1 MVWLTDARLVAA
13 VGNAGGM
20 GVLGPNAG
28 QTVVTRDAEGTA
40 GNMRAEIRKVRELT
54 DAPFAVNALPTQ
66 GREDI
71 YTPPMLKV
79 IYEEKVPAVVFV
91 GEPDEAMF
99 AELKTHNVKIIYRSL
114 NPSPANARE
123 AERYGADIIVATGF
137 DEGGTLPDMT
147 LGTFSIVP
155 LIVDAVD
162 HTPVMAAGGI
172 ADHRAFDAALA
183 LGAGGVYCGT
193 AFLMSKESRM
203 APTSSK
209 PSFLPTP
216 RTCCSSA
223 PSPPTTGRF
232 PASWQTSSCPWTRPA
247 PPTRSWAARW
257 AASPTCVSACSRATW
272 MRATCRWA
280 TVSATSTRSRAVPTS
295 SQS

>member
-91 GEPDEAMF
+91 GEPDEAML
-99 AELKTHNVKIIYRSL
+99 ACSPSSRRITLRSSTARSTPRRQTHAR
-114 NPSPANARE
+114 PSATAR
-123 AERYGADIIVATGF
+123 
-137 DEGGTLPDMT
+137 
-147 LGTFSIVP
+147 
-155 LIVDAVD
+155 
-162 HTPVMAAGGI
+162 
-172 ADHRAFDAALA
+172 
-183 LGAGGVYCGT
+183 
-193 AFLMSKESRM
+193 
-203 APTSSK
+203 TSS
-209 PSFLPTP
+209 SP
-216 RTCCSSA
+216 RA
-223 PSPPTTGRF
+223 
-232 PASWQTSSCPWTRPA
+232 
-247 PPTRSWAARW
+247 
-257 AASPTCVSACSRATW
+257 
-272 MRATCRWA
+272 
-280 TVSATSTRSRAVPTS
+280 STRAAPCPT
-295 SQS
+295 